1 MPNELVGLYV
11 EENPRSC
18 LRAGDADKGARTR
31 HRRLSS
37 PHSYQYW
44 RIVKR
49 ESAKISVK
57 LEVRRFAQ
65 TPSPSRRAE
74 GQDARKIHCFGIVM
88 AIGTI
93 IGAVSNP

>member
-31 HRRLSS
+31 YRRLSS
-37 PHSYQYW
+37 PQYW

-49 ESAKISVK
+49 ESAKISV
-57 LEVRRFAQ
+57 
-65 TPSPSRRAE
+65 
-74 GQDARKIHCFGIVM
+74 
-88 AIGTI
+88 
-93 IGAVSNP
+93 N